1 MFSTIIEVNTMV
13 RVCYESSI
21 SEFID
26 NDESYILG
34 ELTKNFSHDLVD
46 LQKNAWISEINILKK
61 QLSSFNGDILFEYNV
76 PRMESVID
84 NVFLID
90 GLVFVVEF
98 KVGETEYKSYE
109 IEQVERYI
117 HQLRDFHYES
127 QDKVLVPILVSTE
140 AEDYNN
146 DFIVN
151 DDIFNT
157 ILANKENIGSIIR
170 RICEKYRH
178 QLDLSNWS
186 KSKYKPSP
194 TILQAARELYET
206 HEVDKIKTYSSDYSI
221 FVETEETIDNII
233 KNSKEH
239 HRKSIIFLT
248 GVPGAGKTLVGS
260 NIATKRSVQDDDHA
274 VFLSGNGPLVKVLR
288 EALSRDSYK
297 RNKETTTKQEAKNKV
312 FSFIQ
317 PVHQFRNDAIED
329 EDPINEKI
337 VIFDE
342 AQRAWTEHQT
352 EKFMKNKFSIED
364 FGMSEPE
371 FLISIMDRHEDW
383 AVIIC
388 LVGQGQEINT
398 GEAGISEWFKALN
411 NQYQDWDIYTAEDME
426 SITTNY
432 HNITVTHKEELYLGI
447 TQRSVEAPTLPQF
460 IEYLLEN
467 DKDNAINILGD
478 FNDEYPLFITRDFEK
493 AKKWIKE
500 KTIDDDVR
508 CGLLAQSN
516 ALRLIPEGI
525 FVKNDIKV
533 EPWFLNES
541 EDVRSSNHLEISATE
556 FDIQG
561 LEIDYSIVAWDANLR
576 YNNGKFEHYKF
587 KGTKW
592 NKITDEN
599 LTDKNYLINSYRVLL
614 TRARSGMV
622 IFVPEGDDTDKTR
635 LTEYYDGTYEYL
647 KSLGINELEK

>member
-1 MFSTIIEVNTMV
+1 M
-13 RVCYESSI
+13 
-21 SEFID
+21 
-26 NDESYILG
+26 
-34 ELTKNFSHDLVD
+34 
-46 LQKNAWISEINILKK
+46 
-61 QLSSFNGDILFEYNV
+61 
-76 PRMESVID
+76 
-84 NVFLID
+84 
-90 GLVFVVEF
+90 
-98 KVGETEYKSYE
+98 
-109 IEQVERYI
+109 
-117 HQLRDFHYES
+117 
-127 QDKVLVPILVSTE
+127 
-140 AEDYNN
+140 
-146 DFIVN
+146 
-151 DDIFNT
+151 
-157 ILANKENIGSIIR
+157 
-170 RICEKYRH
+170 
-178 QLDLSNWS
+178 
-186 KSKYKPSP
+186 
-194 TILQAARELYET
+194 
-206 HEVDKIKTYSSDYSI
+206 
-221 FVETEETIDNII
+221 
-233 KNSKEH
+233 
-239 HRKSIIFLT
+239 
-248 GVPGAGKTLVGS
+248 
-260 NIATKRSVQDDDHA
+260 
-274 VFLSGNGPLVKVLR
+274 FLSGNGPLVKVLR
-288 EALSRDSYK
+288 EALSRDSYE

-329 EDPINEKI
+329 EDATNEKI

-352 EKFMKNKFSIED
+352 EKFMKNKFGIED

-411 NQYQDWDIYTAEDME
+411 NQYQEWEIYTAEDME
-426 SITTNY
+426 SITTHF
-432 HNITVTHKEELYLGI
+432 HNITVTHNEELYLGI

-467 DKDNAINILGD
+467 DKDNAIKILND
-478 FNDEYPLFITRDFEK
+478 FNDEYPLFITRNIEK
-493 AKKWIKE
+493 AKKWIKD
-500 KTIDDDVR
+500 KTYDDNVR

-576 YNNGKFEHYKF
+576 YQNGKFEHYKF

-592 NKITDEN
+592 NNISDEN
-599 LTDKNYLINSYRVLL
+599 LIDKNYLINSYRVLL

-622 IFVPEGDDTDKTR
+622 IFVPKGDDEDKTR
-635 LTEYYDGTYEYL
+635 LSKYYNGTYEYL
-647 KSLGINELEK
+647 KSLGIKEL